1 MYFKGTRNGSVQ
13 SLHAAFDMKIMISN
27 GIFWH
32 ACRAFVMVRILR
44 LITTIREINVHGL
57 FWLRHLSAGCRSE
70 MSFERIMDEY

>member
-32 ACRAFVMVRILR
+32 ACRAFVMVRILHQMT
-44 LITTIREINVHGL
+44 IIREISVLGSV
-57 FWLRHLSAGCRSE
+57 WLRHPPAGCKSRVFDRA
-70 MSFERIMDEY
+70 MKLF